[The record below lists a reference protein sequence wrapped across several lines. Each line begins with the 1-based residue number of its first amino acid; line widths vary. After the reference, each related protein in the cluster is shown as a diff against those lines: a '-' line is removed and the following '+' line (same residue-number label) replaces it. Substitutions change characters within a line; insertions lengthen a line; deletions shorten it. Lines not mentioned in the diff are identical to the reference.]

1 MPYVDFA
8 DIKTRLTIE
17 KVAELLGLQLKQ
29 SNNAL
34 RGPCPVCASGGDR
47 AIVITP
53 AKGVFFCFAAREGGD
68 LIALAAHI
76 RKVDVKDA
84 AAWLDGGTV
93 PSKKEGSG
101 NQVPPKGNSS
111 LEPLAYLEHEHVAV
125 EALGFA
131 AEDAKALGIG
141 YCPKGIMRG
150 TVAVPVRL
158 EDGTLAGYI
167 GITEA
172 KLPPMAVLA
181 ALLPGLAPFSRSS
194 AKFQRPSLPFSLL
207 WLGWVSWWPPWVRS
221 EPFCPASG
229 AFLRSSATLPLSARC
244 SVLLS
249 AICGFSMIRLVL
261 NKLSI
266 APPVPNLSWVF

>member
-1 MPYVDFA
+1 
-8 DIKTRLTIE
+8 
-17 KVAELLGLQLKQ
+17 
-29 SNNAL
+29 
-34 RGPCPVCASGGDR
+34 VCASGGDR

-131 AEDAKALGIG
+131 AEDAKALGIS

-150 TVAVPVRL
+150 TLAVPVRL

-172 KLPPMAVLA
+172 KLPPHGCVGRPSARPRALLAIVSEISAPVLA
-181 ALLPGLAPFSRSS
+181 LLAALAGLGLLVAALGALGALLPGFGGLLAIFGNL
-194 AKFQRPSLPFSLL
+194 ALIGAMFGFVVCHL
-207 WLGWVSWWPPWVRS
+207 WILHDQ
-221 EPFCPASG
+221 AS
-229 AFLRSSATLPLSARC
+229 P
-244 SVLLS
+244 
-249 AICGFSMIRLVL
+249 
-261 NKLSI
+261 
-266 APPVPNLSWVF
+266 

>member
-1 MPYVDFA
+1 M
-8 DIKTRLTIE
+8 
-17 KVAELLGLQLKQ
+17 
-29 SNNAL
+29 
-34 RGPCPVCASGGDR
+34 CASGGDR

-150 TVAVPVRL
+150 TLAVPVRL

-181 ALLPGLAPFSRSS
+181 ALPRPR
-194 AKFQRPSLPFSLL
+194 RPSRDRQRNF
-207 WLGWVSWWPPWVRS
+207 
-221 EPFCPASG
+221 
-229 AFLRSSATLPLSARC
+229 SARPCPSRC
-244 SVLLS
+244 SGWAGSPGGRPGCARSPS
-249 AICGFSMIRLVL
+249 ARLRGPSCDLRQPCPYRRDVRFCCL
-261 NKLSI
+261 PSVDS
-266 APPVPNLSWVF
+266 P

>member
-1 MPYVDFA
+1 MAYVDFSEL
-8 DIKTRLTIE
+8 KTRFTIE

-29 SNNAL
+29 SGQAL
-34 RGPCPVCASGGDR
+34 RGPCPVCQSGGDR

-53 AKGVFFCFAAREGGD
+53 AKGVFFCFASREGGD
-68 LIALAAHI
+68 LIQLAAHI

-84 AAWLDGGTV
+84 AAWLDSGIV

-111 LEPLAYLEHEHVAV
+111 LEPLAYLENEHVAV

-158 EDGTLAGYI
+158 TDGTLAGYI
-167 GITEA
+167 GITDA
-172 KLPPMAVLA
+172 KLPPRWHGIPSTVV
-181 ALLPGLAPFSRSS
+181 PF
-194 AKFQRPSLPFSLL
+194 AKK
-207 WLGWVSWWPPWVRS
+207 
-221 EPFCPASG
+221 
-229 AFLRSSATLPLSARC
+229 TT
-244 SVLLS
+244 
-249 AICGFSMIRLVL
+249 
-261 NKLSI
+261 
-266 APPVPNLSWVF
+266 